1 MRVRTAESFFECGGI
16 SAVRTERETKMR
28 VLNKLWKEGA
38 AAEQRF
44 DPASVAE
51 LPELARRYLNHS
63 ILAGAPLAQA
73 VRLSM
78 RGELKVGGRWYPFKA
93 VQVRRVERGFV
104 WRARLKMNGLPVSGA
119 DYWLDGDAALS
130 WKLLGLFRLMHATG
144 LEIARSALGRM
155 QAEAIWLPT
164 SLLVPGVTW
173 HVNGGLE
180 AVFETEGQR
189 AHLHLKVDEHGR
201 PLSLRTK
208 RWGKPDNE
216 AFGEYDFGGEFLEE
230 GTFQGITIPTRVSI
244 GWFYGSE
251 RFQKDG
257 AFFRAQIDHAEYR

>member
-1 MRVRTAESFFECGGI
+1 MPTPDP
-16 SAVRTERETKMR
+16 T
-28 VLNKLWKEGA
+28 VLWNA
-38 AAEQRF
+38 ASPVKTQF
-44 DPASVAE
+44 DPASIAS
-51 LPELARRYLNHS
+51 LPEPARRYLNHS
-63 ILAGAPLAQA
+63 ILAGAPVAQA

-93 VQVRRVERGFV
+93 EQVTRAERGFV
-104 WRARLKMNGLPVSGA
+104 WRARLKMKGLPVSGA

-130 WKLLGLFRLMHATG
+130 WKLLGLFRLVHATG
-144 LEIARSALGRM
+144 PEIARSALGRM

-164 SLLVPGVTW
+164 SLLAPGVRW

-180 AVFETEGQR
+180 AVFDTEGRR

-216 AFGEYDFGGEFLEE
+216 PFGEYDFGGEFLEE

-244 GWFYGSE
+244 GWFYGSKRYE
-251 RFQKDG
+251 EEG
-257 AFFRAQIDHAEYR
+257 EFFRAEVEHAEFR